1 MSALIKMYAKKT
13 NTLEP
18 CDGTDDSGYFNSV
31 KNIGLEKD
39 AKTQKIKSDDTMEFR
54 MTPVPIYNKEQMEQL
69 YWREVCDGKI
79 DCWHAI
85 DESSMCFELERNHC
99 DNELEYRCRMGTCIS
114 KSFGFDI
121 YPDCMDDSDEV
132 DTKVVTRRYSVRMF
146 SSTIECGEHFCG
158 HAQFSCNDGQCLR
171 NYFH

>member
-1 MSALIKMYAKKT
+1 RSQNVLGVRAVNQARKWTGIRRTINATCYQQCPDMI
-13 NTLEP
+13 N
-18 CDGTDDSGYFNSV
+18 
-31 KNIGLEKD
+31 
-39 AKTQKIKSDDTMEFR
+39 KIKVECLD
-54 MTPVPIYNKEQMEQL
+54 
-69 YWREVCDGKI
+69 WREVCDGKI